1 MRRAPYYGI
10 VNGDAL
16 VSHWPIFPL
25 SLVTVP
31 EFFAELNSTQF
42 LLLSNARNDDLVMG
56 FLRSTD

>member
-16 VSHWPIFPL
+16 VTGQFFPL